1 MTQIR
6 DWRWWVFIAC
16 LMGGFSGMLAAGY
29 FLGQWGMSVERADW
43 AAERAAYIKGVP
55 VARAEERAACMREY
69 TAQIDGLKATA
80 AARDALDKQTA
91 ADVADMKSLM
101 KTTNDLAAYT
111 LRFLGDRAR
120 VNDAQSAAM
129 LKQAREAAVAATAA
143 QKTTVQVEQK
153 VNVAAVKADEAAST
167 AKAVDKKLD
176 SATHAPLPAK
186 PWAGSYR

>member
-1 MTQIR
+1 MTHIR
-6 DWRWWVFIAC
+6 DWRWWVFITC

-29 FLGQWGMSVERADW
+29 FLGQWGMSAERADW
-43 AAERAAYIKGVP
+43 AAERAGYIKSVP

-69 TAQIDGLKATA
+69 TAQIDGMKATA
-80 AARDALDKQTA
+80 AARDALDRQTA

-167 AKAVDKKLD
+167 AKAVDRKLD

>member
-6 DWRWWVFIAC
+6 DWRWWVFITC
-16 LMGGFSGMLAAGY
+16 LMGGLCGMLAAGY
-29 FLGQWGMSVERADW
+29 FLGQWGMSVERANW
-43 AAERAAYIKGVP
+43 QAERTAYVKAMP
-55 VARAEERAACMREY
+55 VVRAEERAACMREY
-69 TAQIDGLKATA
+69 SAQIDGLKATA
-80 AARDALDKQTA
+80 AARDALDRQTA

-120 VNDAQSAAM
+120 VNDQQSAAM
-129 LKQAREAAVAATAA
+129 LKQTREAAAAATAA
-143 QKTTVQVEQK
+143 QKTTAQVEQK

-176 SATHAPLPAK
+176 TAPRPALPAK
-186 PWAGSYR
+186 PWSGGYR

>member
-1 MTQIR
+1 MTKLR
-6 DWRWWVFIAC
+6 DWRWWVFIGC
-16 LMGGFSGMLAAGY
+16 LMGGFGGMLAAGY
-29 FLGQWGMSVERADW
+29 FLGQWGMSLERAKW
-43 AAERAAYIKGVP
+43 ADERTELIRHFP
-55 VARAEERAACMREY
+55 VVRSEERAACMREY
-69 TAQIDGLKATA
+69 SAQIDGLKATA
-80 AARDALDKQTA
+80 AARDERDKQTA

-120 VNDAQSAAM
+120 VNDEHTAAM
-129 LKQAREAAVAATAA
+129 LKQTREAAAAATAA

-176 SATHAPLPAK
+176 TATHPALPAK